1 MCETVNEMA
10 KDEENDGVSTPKPIK
25 ATWTADFHE
34 IFLDLCLEQINAGNK
49 PGTHFTRVGW
59 RNIEDSF
66 MNNSGVFYEK
76 KQFKN
81 HWDNTKEQWKVWR
94 KLIGT
99 RSMKWDPDT
108 RKFGASEEEWANYT
122 QMNPEAAQFRYKE
135 PLFLDKLDIIYDG
148 TTITGETERP
158 TRRRKRNGGSGPSGK
173 HRLKIKEPIY
183 VQPESRSERL
193 CDVLDSKSTVTDQS
207 SLGKLCYSIGE
218 CIECLDGMEE
228 VEQGSDLYLF
238 ALDLFMKKEYRE
250 IFLNLK
256 KASVRIAWL
265 QRLQSLCPPLL

>member
-1 MCETVNEMA
+1 MFPIENRFVMLIHLRPNLLYGYICSNYVLVDHFGFLHMCETVDEMA
-10 KDEENDGVSTPKPIK
+10 RDKKNDGVSTPKPIK

-122 QMNPEAAQFRYKE
+122 Q
-135 PLFLDKLDIIYDG
+135 
-148 TTITGETERP
+148 
-158 TRRRKRNGGSGPSGK
+158 
-173 HRLKIKEPIY
+173 
-183 VQPESRSERL
+183 
-193 CDVLDSKSTVTDQS
+193 
-207 SLGKLCYSIGE
+207 
-218 CIECLDGMEE
+218 
-228 VEQGSDLYLF
+228 
-238 ALDLFMKKEYRE
+238 
-250 IFLNLK
+250 
-256 KASVRIAWL
+256 VRMT
-265 QRLQSLCPPLL
+265 